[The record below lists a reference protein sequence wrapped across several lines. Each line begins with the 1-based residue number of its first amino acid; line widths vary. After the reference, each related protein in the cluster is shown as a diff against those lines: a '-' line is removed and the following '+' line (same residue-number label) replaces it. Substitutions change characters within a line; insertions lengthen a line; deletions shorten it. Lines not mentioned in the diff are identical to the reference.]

1 MKHRG
6 AVFVLL
12 LAVTVFGVYFR
23 TLSYEPVWD
32 DADFLR
38 EDNPFF
44 SSHETW
50 EAFKLG
56 YFVEPGKESVRFLYY
71 RPVVTASFLLERDLW
86 GLRPWSMRL
95 VNLALYVLGLI
106 ALYAFLRKQSEKGS
120 FAEVTT
126 LLFALNPLNA
136 DNVVWIVGRCD
147 LFLLLWGSLALLAL
161 ARHVER
167 PGGGRWLLSSA
178 AFALGLFS
186 KESFLFFLPA
196 LVVFELIRRKRLTL
210 AYHLANLAVVAGFFV
225 LKVGVLGIGNPAMRF
240 LPGLGKNILK
250 LVAAAGYYG
259 RSIVFPVVYDRF
271 LPDVELAKPQYLVF
285 GIAFGLATL
294 GLLFLAWRRK
304 AFATPAA
311 LLGGFVAGSLGL
323 GFAGF
328 VSYHLYARYMMI
340 PALAATWILV
350 RALGRLK
357 ELQRNAVAFGIFL
370 LFIPSVVLNAYDYR
384 TNLGFF
390 EKAARRFPEE
400 GFLSYQAATAYHA
413 RGDLLNAELALQ
425 KALRT
430 PLDVKM
436 VISGRLILAQ
446 VEFLRADYPKSRRW
460 LESVAGFSPDAF
472 TPLLRYQEAH
482 QRGQLALAQG
492 DVESAER
499 IFAGN
504 IAFLPDRLDGY
515 RELAHLHLGREE
527 WAEADG
533 VERLMRGRFGADVV
547 LDTEKIRAEFETMA
561 PAEKADFYFR
571 HRNYGRAVEILED
584 LPSRTTEQDIG
595 LVRVYLR
602 AGRPSEARETADR
615 LTLGGSADVK
625 VWNALGTLYLREFL
639 RIDDALACFK
649 ESFARDRNQPEIA
662 SLIVQ
667 LAGYLQSARPLDP
680 PAR

>member
-23 TLSYEPVWD
+23 TLSYDPVWD

-44 SSHETW
+44 SSHKTW

-56 YFVEPGKESVRFLYY
+56 YFVEPGEKAVRFLYY

-147 LFLLLWGSLALLAL
+147 LFLLLFGSLALLAL
-161 ARHVER
+161 ARQVER
-167 PGGGRWLLSSA
+167 PGGGRWLWSSA

-196 LVVFELIRRKRLTL
+196 LVVFELVRRKRLTP

-225 LKVGVLGIGNPAMRF
+225 LKVGVLGMGNPAMRF

-271 LPDVELAKPQYLVF
+271 LPDAELAKPRYLVF
-285 GIAFGLATL
+285 GIAFGLA
-294 GLLFLAWRRK
+294 LLALAYLAWRRK
-304 AFATPAA
+304 AFATPVA
-311 LLGGFVAGSLGL
+311 LLAGFVAGSLGL
-323 GFAGF
+323 VFAAF

-384 TNLGFF
+384 TNIGFF
-390 EKAARRFPEE
+390 EDAARRFPEE
-400 GFLSYQAATAYHA
+400 GFLSYQTATAYHA

-446 VEFLRADYPKSRRW
+446 VEFLRA
-460 LESVAGFSPDAF
+460 
-472 TPLLRYQEAH
+472 
-482 QRGQLALAQG
+482 
-492 DVESAER
+492 
-499 IFAGN
+499 
-504 IAFLPDRLDGY
+504 
-515 RELAHLHLGREE
+515 
-527 WAEADG
+527 
-533 VERLMRGRFGADVV
+533 
-547 LDTEKIRAEFETMA
+547 
-561 PAEKADFYFR
+561 
-571 HRNYGRAVEILED
+571 
-584 LPSRTTEQDIG
+584 
-595 LVRVYLR
+595 
-602 AGRPSEARETADR
+602 
-615 LTLGGSADVK
+615 
-625 VWNALGTLYLREFL
+625 
-639 RIDDALACFK
+639 
-649 ESFARDRNQPEIA
+649 
-662 SLIVQ
+662 
-667 LAGYLQSARPLDP
+667 
-680 PAR
+680 